1 MLRRMDS
8 WYVYTVMALLLLGA
22 QRFLY
27 KVAAE
32 KQCSSALTSTVFMA
46 SVTLLSA
53 AAFFTTSEPLGQP
66 SSLLL
71 LALLNS
77 CSFAVAT
84 ITHIEALKRLPAG
97 ITFPL
102 TRLSLVVVIGFSL
115 LYLDEHLAPLQ
126 WLGILCGF
134 AVVLILAQDAKR
146 ETRSQPNL
154 RAGLLLVAI
163 CILCGAVASISS
175 KLAAESVNKAAFMT
189 LSYLFGTFFS
199 LGIELK
205 WGRKTPSGRSQTAV
219 VLGLLMGGLN
229 FVGFYAFLSALARGP
244 LSAIALITGMHFVI
258 AIVLA
263 VVVYREKMTL
273 QRAFGIG
280 LTLLSVY
287 LLKH

>member
-1 MLRRMDS
+1 MDN
-8 WYVYTVMALLLLGA
+8 WYVYTVIALLLLGT

-32 KQCSSALTSTVFMA
+32 KQCNSALTTTVFMA

-53 AAFFTTSEPLGQP
+53 AAFIASPDPPGQL
-66 SSLLL
+66 SSLLM

-77 CSFAVAT
+77 CAFAGAT

-102 TRLSLVVVIGFSL
+102 TRLSLVVVICFSL
-115 LYLDEHLAPLQ
+115 LFLDESLAPSQ
-126 WLGILCGF
+126 WLGVLCGL
-134 AVVLILAQDAKR
+134 AVVLILARDAKSAG
-146 ETRSQPNL
+146 RSQPNF
-154 RAGLLLVAI
+154 RTGLLLVAV

-189 LSYLFGTFFS
+189 LSYLFGSFFS

-205 WGRKTPSGRSQTAV
+205 WGRRTPAGRTQTAV

-263 VVVYREKMTL
+263 VLLYREKMNL
-273 QRAFGIG
+273 PRAIGIG
-280 LTLLSVY
+280 MALLSVY
-287 LLKH
+287 LLGR

>member
-1 MLRRMDS
+1 MNN
-8 WYVYTVMALLLLGA
+8 WYLYTVIALLLLGT

-32 KQCSSALTSTVFMA
+32 KQCNSALTTTVFMA

-53 AAFFTTSEPLGQP
+53 AAFMATSDPLGQL

-102 TRLSLVVVIGFSL
+102 TRLSLVVVICFSL
-115 LYLDEHLAPLQ
+115 LFLDESLTPLQ
-126 WLGILCGF
+126 WLGVLCGF
-134 AVVLILAQDAKR
+134 AVVLILARDAKSAG
-146 ETRSQPNL
+146 RSQPNF
-154 RAGLLLVAI
+154 RSGLLLIAV

-189 LSYLFGTFFS
+189 LSYLFGSVFS
-199 LGIELK
+199 LGIEVK
-205 WGRKTPSGRSQTAV
+205 WGRRTPAGRTQTAV
-219 VLGLLMGGLN
+219 VLGLVMGGLN

-263 VVVYREKMTL
+263 VLLYREKMNL

-287 LLKH
+287 LLGR